1 MYDDNARIL
10 AVDERMLT
18 IGTSFDFPAIDGRV
32 TLEVKPYKPRRSLS
46 QNALFHALCA
56 EIARITGMDASMV
69 KEGIK
74 QAYGVKVKALHGVL
88 VPKPSH
94 MMDTPEM
101 ADLIRGAEIELI
113 DAGGDPRQVQ
123 NSLT

>member
-10 AVDERMLT
+10 AIDGRQLT
-18 IGTSFDFPAIDGRV
+18 IGTSFTFSDIDGRV
-32 TLEVKPYKPRRSLS
+32 TLEVKPWKPRRSLAA
-46 QNALFHALCA
+46 NALFHALCD
-56 EIARITGMDASMV
+56 EIARLTGMDATMI

-94 MMDTPEM
+94 LMDTPEM
-101 ADLIRGAEIELI
+101 NDLIRGAELELI